1 MLTGAPMWF
10 DSAGLCIAFLERV
23 KLPIFSIAQ
32 PRREALTDHG
42 EQSEDVIAGAAC
54 VGEVLLD
61 IEHRILIE

>member
-32 PRREALTDHG
+32 PRREALTDG
-42 EQSEDVIAGAAC
+42 EQSEDVIAGAAR